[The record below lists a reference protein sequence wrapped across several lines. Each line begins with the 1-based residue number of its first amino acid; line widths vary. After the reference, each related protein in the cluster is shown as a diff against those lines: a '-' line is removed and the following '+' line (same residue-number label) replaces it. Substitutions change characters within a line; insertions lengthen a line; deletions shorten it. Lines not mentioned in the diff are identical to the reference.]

1 MSNFWESELGTISG
15 TPEDAFGNAIDPIP
29 DGTFAPSKIIA
40 FENKEFMGTQYLQV
54 HWVITEGE
62 YTNRHVFQKIH
73 VFDADPKKRHRALN
87 ILKLM
92 YQMFHVKPLDTNPPS
107 MRS

>member
-54 HWVITEGE
+54 H
-62 YTNRHVFQKIH
+62 R
-73 VFDADPKKRHRALN
+73 
-87 ILKLM
+87 
-92 YQMFHVKPLDTNPPS
+92 
-107 MRS
+107 